1 MAQMMRAIVVGSE
14 GTASMGEAAR
24 PLPLED
30 ELLVRVHASGVNRA
44 DLLQK
49 RGAYPPPPGAS
60 EILGLEACGE
70 VVEVGPA
77 CRAFARGD
85 RVMSLLP
92 GGGYAEYVRVPEGM
106 AIRIPGELDYEQ
118 GAAIPEA
125 FLTAY
130 QALVWIA
137 RTKQGESVLIHA
149 GASGV
154 GTAAIQLTREIGAV
168 PFATAGSDEKI
179 DICRQLGAAGAFNYR
194 DGAFAPLV
202 REANAGRGVG
212 VVIDFVG
219 RDHFEQN
226 VDLLETDGRL
236 VFLALLS
243 GSTVDRFD
251 LSSLL
256 RKRIALTGSTLRARP
271 QEYKVRLTQELIEF
285 ALPKLAN
292 GALRPVV
299 DKVYAAEA
307 VEDAHAYMDE
317 NRTRGKLVLRW
328 D

>member
-1 MAQMMRAIVVGSE
+1 MAQMMRAIVVGSD

-106 AIRIPGELDYEQ
+106 AMRIPAQLDYEQ

-130 QALVWIA
+130 QALAWIA
-137 RTKQGESVLIHA
+137 RAKRGESVLIHA

-154 GTAAIQLTREIGAV
+154 GTAAIQLAREIGAV
-168 PFATAGSDEKI
+168 PFATAGSDEKT
-179 DICRQLGAAGAFNYR
+179 DLCRELGAAAAFNYR
-194 DGAFAPLV
+194 EGLFAPLV
-202 REANAGRGVG
+202 REANAGRGVE
-212 VVIDFVG
+212 VIVDFVG

-243 GSTVDRFD
+243 GATVDRFD

-271 QEYKVRLTQELIEF
+271 QEYKVLLTQEFIEF

-292 GALRPVV
+292 GVLRPVV
-299 DKVYAAEA
+299 DTVYAAEA
-307 VEDAHAYMDE
+307 VENAHAYMDE